1 MMKKL
6 VLRAGLCM
14 ALVLGSAGMSYA
26 QGPLGDVLKR
36 IIMAI
41 DLRIQ
46 RRQTQTI
53 LAQDAQKQ
61 LENLMQKTRLGE
73 IADWVQQ
80 QKDLYEGY
88 YQELWEVKQALQY
101 YTAVREMIEKQVR
114 LVKGYQ
120 QAYSA
125 LMRDGHFSL
134 DELDRIKAVFEEV
147 LVKSKTVVDQL
158 GMVINGFV
166 TQMDDGDRLSMI
178 NDLSAGIDKNYRQL
192 QAFSQDMMLLSVRR
206 AKDENDLKMIKLLYG
221 MD

>member
-1 MMKKL
+1 MMKKML
-6 VLRAGLCM
+6 ISAGLC
-14 ALVLGSAGMSYA
+14 LGLLTGSVHVTRA

-53 LAQDAQKQ
+53 LLQDAQKQ
-61 LENLMQKTRLGE
+61 LENLMQQTRLGE

-88 YQELWEVKQALQY
+88 YQELWEVKHALQY
-101 YTAVREMIEKQVR
+101 YSAVRAMIDKQVR

-120 QAYSA
+120 QAYGR
-125 LMRDGHFSL
+125 LMQDGHFNV
-134 DELDRIKAVFEEV
+134 DELGRIKAVFEDV
-147 LVKSKTVVDQL
+147 LSKSKTVVDQL

-166 TQMDDGDRLSMI
+166 TQMDDGDRLDMI
-178 NDLSAGIDKNYRQL
+178 NDLSAGIDQCYGRL
-192 QAFSQDMMLLSVRR
+192 REFSQDMMLLSVRR
-206 AKDENDLKMIKLLYG
+206 AKDENDLKMIKALYG

>member
-1 MMKKL
+1 MKKL
-6 VLRAGLCM
+6 LFTGIIGTILLLAPTHRAE
-14 ALVLGSAGMSYA
+14 A
-26 QGPLGDVLKR
+26 QFGDILKR

-53 LAQDAQKQ
+53 ILQDAQKQ

-73 IADWVQQ
+73 IADWVEQ

-101 YTAVREMIEKQVR
+101 YSAVRALIDKQTG

-120 QAYSA
+120 QAYGA
-125 LMRDGHFSL
+125 IMRDGHFSA
-134 DELDRIKAVFEEV
+134 DEIEQIRAVFDGIVRESV
-147 LVKSKTVVDQL
+147 SVVNQL
-158 GMVINGFV
+158 HLLIDAFV
-166 TQMDDGDRLSMI
+166 TQMDDGDRLDMI
-178 NDLSAGIDKNYRQL
+178 NNLSAGIDRNYRQL
-192 QAFSQDMMLLSVRR
+192 QGFSQDMMLLSLRR
-206 AKDENDLKMIKLLYG
+206 AKDKNDLKMIKQLYG